1 MKRITIS
8 IDDEV
13 YASLVDYAADTCKED
28 LARLSL
34 SRAIRKLLAKQLG
47 ELNYYPM
54 HANRQQSMHLQQMLR
69 SREKGAQS
77 KESVETSETHAPHA
91 LY

>member
-8 IDDEV
+8 IDDEI

-34 SRAIRKLLAKQLG
+34 SRAIRKLLAKALG

-54 HANRQQSMHLQQMLR
+54 HANRQQEMRLQQILR
-69 SREKGAQS
+69 SREKSAAQN
-77 KESVETSETHAPHA
+77 ETMQSPENRP

>member
-8 IDDEV
+8 IDDEI

-34 SRAIRKLLAKQLG
+34 SRAIRKLLAAQLG
-47 ELNYYPM
+47 QLNYYPM
-54 HANRQQSMHLQQMLR
+54 HATRAHEMRLQQILR
-69 SREKGAQS
+69 SREKTPAP
-77 KESVETSETHAPHA
+77 KEPAVQTTEARPIF
-91 LY
+91 

>member
-8 IDDEV
+8 IDDEI

-34 SRAIRKLLAKQLG
+34 SRAIRKLLSKQLA

-54 HANRQQSMHLQQMLR
+54 HANRQQEIRLQQIMR
-69 SREKGAQS
+69 SREKNSHS
-77 KESVETSETHAPHA
+77 KETADASEAHA